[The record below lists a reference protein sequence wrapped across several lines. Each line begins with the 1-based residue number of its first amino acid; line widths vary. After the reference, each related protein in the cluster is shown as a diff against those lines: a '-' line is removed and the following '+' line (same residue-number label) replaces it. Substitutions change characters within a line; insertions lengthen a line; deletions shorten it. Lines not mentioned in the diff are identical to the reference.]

1 MASLLNLQ
9 TDEVVNL
16 LALHIFGRHPTS
28 SNTVL
33 NNPKASRVHATI
45 TWDGEFWSMQDNST
59 NGTFINGTRAH
70 QNANLVL
77 KVEDRVQFAGL
88 DGEKWTV
95 KDVEPPK
102 SMLIPQTAGTPIIVL
117 QDIAVLPNEETP
129 LITLYQ
135 APGGLWVCESS
146 TGTSILT
153 NGDRIGFPGNV
164 WCFNEATS
172 CLETMRIDTQNT
184 ATAAD
189 ITVSFKVSKNQAQVS
204 LQLNIDNQCFNLGD
218 KNHHQLLLLLARQRI
233 ADINSGLSQGQQG
246 WLEKSNLA
254 KLLKSNETQ
263 VNIQVYLLRKQV
275 IQALPHDLIVPQM
288 FEIHHEAIRLVYENV
303 QIETDATLTSS
314 ADKSKNIAL

>member
-9 TDEVVNL
+9 TDETVNL

-45 TWDGEFWSMQDNST
+45 TWDGEFWSLQDNST
-59 NGTFINGTRAH
+59 NGSYINGNRVH

-77 KVEDRVQFAGL
+77 KVEDRLQFASL
-88 DGEKWTV
+88 DSENWTV
-95 KDVEPPK
+95 KDIDAPK

-117 QDIAVLPNEETP
+117 QDIAVLPDEKSP
-129 LITLYQ
+129 QITLYQ

-153 NGDRIGFPGNV
+153 NGDRIGFPGNI

-172 CLETMRIDTQNT
+172 CLETVRIDTQ
-184 ATAAD
+184 ATAAVAD
-189 ITVSFKVSKNQAQVS
+189 IMVAFKVSRNEEQVS
-204 LQLNIDNQCFNLGD
+204 LALNIDNQCFDLGE

-233 ADINSGLSQGQQG
+233 ADTDSGLNQGQQG
-246 WLEKSNLA
+246 WLEKSHLA
-254 KLLKSNETQ
+254 VLLKSDETQ
-263 VNIQVYLLRKQV
+263 VNIQIYLLRKQV
-275 IQALPHDLIVPQM
+275 IQALPHNLIVPQM
-288 FEIHHEAIRLVYENV
+288 FECHHGAIRLVYENV
-303 QIETDATLTSS
+303 QIETDATLTTS
-314 ADKSKNIAL
+314 ADKSKHIAL